1 MVGRIIK
8 LYSGWI
14 RNFHGRTDYEDSWKD
29 GSRSGIMDKI
39 KWIRKK
45 TPGRKGVK
53 VKPLKA

>member
-8 LYSGWI
+8 LYSGRI

-29 GSRSGIMDKI
+29 GCRSGIMDKI

-45 TPGRKGVK
+45 TPGRKDVK
-53 VKPLKA
+53 VKP